1 MCWTDG
7 SHAFRRPRFF
17 CVCSSAQDVQKED
30 PYVSAVYQASR
41 LIALRSFQPLHAF
54 DAIYF
59 RSDGGKRYAAT
70 VATLHGQQRIQVADD
85 TPCPSY

>member
-1 MCWTDG
+1 MN
-7 SHAFRRPRFF
+7 
-17 CVCSSAQDVQKED
+17 SAQDVQKED

-59 RSDGGKRYAAT
+59 RSDAGKRYAAT
-70 VATLHGQQRIQVADD
+70 VATLHGPHGPGAPAVQ
-85 TPCPSY
+85 CPPY